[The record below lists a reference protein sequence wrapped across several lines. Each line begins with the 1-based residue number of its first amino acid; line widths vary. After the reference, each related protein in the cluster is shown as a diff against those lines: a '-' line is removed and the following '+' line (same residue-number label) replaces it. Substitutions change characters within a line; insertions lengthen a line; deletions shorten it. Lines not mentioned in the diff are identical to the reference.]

1 MHQIKCSSG
10 AKTESDANQNDLKQ
24 WEKRRRMYFNIFVK
38 WDFYFHFMQN
48 NCTKRSDSNDSM
60 VIKRGNHTWPW
71 AHWRVPSPLNWF
83 PIFFKKIT
91 FFRVKLKFRFP
102 IATGPPSIIATGYRS
117 LILGRADVF
126 PAIALRQSTFYLA
139 NSIVNTH
146 HVMSLQWTTSEW

>member
-48 NCTKRSDSNDSM
+48 NCTKLSDSNDSM
-60 VIKRGNHTWPW
+60 VIKRDNHTWPW
-71 AHWRVPSPLNWF
+71 AHWRVRSPLNWF
-83 PIFFKKIT
+83 PIFLKKIT

-117 LILGRADVF
+117 LILGKAAVF
-126 PAIALRQSTFYLA
+126 PAIVASQS
-139 NSIVNTH
+139 
-146 HVMSLQWTTSEW
+146 

>member
-60 VIKRGNHTWPW
+60 VIKRGNHT
-71 AHWRVPSPLNWF
+71 
-83 PIFFKKIT
+83 
-91 FFRVKLKFRFP
+91 
-102 IATGPPSIIATGYRS
+102 
-117 LILGRADVF
+117 
-126 PAIALRQSTFYLA
+126 
-139 NSIVNTH
+139 
-146 HVMSLQWTTSEW
+146 